1 MARYFRNRAI
11 LVKPET
17 TYGVDA
23 VPTGAANAMQM
34 TNVNFEPLVGEDV
47 NRDLVLPYMGH
58 QGVMLVGN
66 YARISGEVEIAG
78 SGTAGTAPA
87 VGPLLRACALAEV
100 ITAATDVKYT
110 PISSLQEAVSI
121 YFNVDGVRHVLLGAR
136 GTMTLQL
143 TPKQIPRFVFT
154 MTGLLGTITDQALPT
169 VDLTDFIKPVTVSK
183 ANTTFSLHGHA
194 GACEG
199 VSMDLGN
206 QVEPRL
212 LIGAESIELVDRMMT
227 GNATMEAVSLATKN
241 WFQIAQAHTTGAL
254 AAQHGTVAGNIIKF
268 EAPAV
273 QIGRLN
279 YGETQKIVNNG
290 LPLMFQ
296 PVAGNDEFVIT
307 FQ

>member
-1 MARYFRNRAI
+1 MTRYFRNRAI

-34 TNVNFEPLVGEDV
+34 TNVNFDPLLGEDV

-58 QGVMLVGN
+58 QGVILVGN
-66 YARISGEVEIAG
+66 YARISGEIEIAG
-78 SGTAGTAPA
+78 SGAAGTAPA
-87 VGPLLRACALAEV
+87 YGPLLRACGLAEV
-100 ITAATDVKYT
+100 ITAATDVQYT

-121 YFNVDGVRHVLLGAR
+121 YFNMDGVRHVLIGAR

-154 MTGLLGTITDQALPT
+154 MTGLLGTITDTALPT
-169 VDLTDFIKPVTVSK
+169 VDLTDFIKPVPVSK

-199 VSMDLGN
+199 ISMDLAN
-206 QVEPRL
+206 QIEPRL

-254 AAQHGTVAGNIIKF
+254 AAQHGTVAGNIVKF

>member
-154 MTGLLGTITDQALPT
+154 MTGL
-169 VDLTDFIKPVTVSK
+169 
-183 ANTTFSLHGHA
+183 
-194 GACEG
+194 
-199 VSMDLGN
+199 
-206 QVEPRL
+206 
-212 LIGAESIELVDRMMT
+212 
-227 GNATMEAVSLATKN
+227 
-241 WFQIAQAHTTGAL
+241 
-254 AAQHGTVAGNIIKF
+254 
-268 EAPAV
+268 
-273 QIGRLN
+273 
-279 YGETQKIVNNG
+279 
-290 LPLMFQ
+290 
-296 PVAGNDEFVIT
+296 
-307 FQ
+307 